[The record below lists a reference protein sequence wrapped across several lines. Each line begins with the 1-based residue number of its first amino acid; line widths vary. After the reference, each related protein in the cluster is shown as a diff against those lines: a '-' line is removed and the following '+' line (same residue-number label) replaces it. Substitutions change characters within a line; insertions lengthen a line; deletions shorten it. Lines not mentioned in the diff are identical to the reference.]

1 MIMKVRIPVVV
12 ILIFFFPLLIY
23 AQSLEER
30 VVEQQLDNGIRVIV
44 IERHTI
50 PTVALNILIK
60 AGGIDEDDESR
71 GVAHMLEHM
80 LFKGTKTIGTSD
92 YEREKPL
99 LERIERVTEKLD
111 AERLKNE
118 GQDEELIGRLEASL
132 TSLQEEHRGLIVPGQ
147 YESLY
152 TRHGA
157 RGLNASTSR
166 DYTLYT
172 VSLPANKVELW
183 ALLESDRL
191 KNNVLREF
199 YTERN
204 AVFEERRMRVD
215 NNPHGLLSERFLQTA
230 FADHPY
236 GYPLIGSE
244 RDILGLNV
252 KKARRFFEDHYVT
265 ENIVIIMVGDI
276 TPRDGMAI
284 VERYFGSIEK
294 RAARTIEA
302 PPVSEQTAERR
313 VEVAFDAEP
322 SVLIGYHKP
331 ASGHEDD
338 YIFDMISGLL
348 SAGRTS
354 RFHKN
359 IVQSGI
365 ALYAYGTGGYPGS
378 RGENLFL
385 IAAAPRHPAR
395 VEDVEEAV
403 YRELERLKNE
413 PVSEKE
419 LARIH
424 KLIET
429 QFIRALESNEG
440 MARHI
445 AEYEGTAG
453 SWRYILQWKDR
464 MKKISPEDIQR
475 VARTYFMEENRTVA
489 VLVRK

>member
-1 MIMKVRIPVVV
+1 MKVRIPVVV

-118 GQDEELIGRLEASL
+118 GQDEELIGMLEASL

-236 GYPLIGSE
+236 GYPLIGS
-244 RDILGLNV
+244 
-252 KKARRFFEDHYVT
+252 
-265 ENIVIIMVGDI
+265 
-276 TPRDGMAI
+276 
-284 VERYFGSIEK
+284 
-294 RAARTIEA
+294 
-302 PPVSEQTAERR
+302 
-313 VEVAFDAEP
+313 
-322 SVLIGYHKP
+322 
-331 ASGHEDD
+331 
-338 YIFDMISGLL
+338 
-348 SAGRTS
+348 
-354 RFHKN
+354 
-359 IVQSGI
+359 
-365 ALYAYGTGGYPGS
+365 
-378 RGENLFL
+378 
-385 IAAAPRHPAR
+385 
-395 VEDVEEAV
+395 
-403 YRELERLKNE
+403 
-413 PVSEKE
+413 
-419 LARIH
+419 
-424 KLIET
+424 
-429 QFIRALESNEG
+429 
-440 MARHI
+440 
-445 AEYEGTAG
+445 
-453 SWRYILQWKDR
+453 
-464 MKKISPEDIQR
+464 
-475 VARTYFMEENRTVA
+475 
-489 VLVRK
+489 